1 MQVLR
6 FFFCLGKSILVF
18 RQLGFECGGVYYTGS
33 HWGSVSSVFA
43 MDDVVCSGSEDYLQD
58 CTYSLSDNCGSY
70 DGAGVLCYTSCSA
83 TTTTTTIHDKN
94 VE

>member
-1 MQVLR
+1 
-6 FFFCLGKSILVF
+6 
-18 RQLGFECGGVYYTGS
+18 
-33 HWGSVSSVFA
+33 

-94 VE
+94 VEWLSEEEKIYTFKKLNAMQVNHVVDELSGV